1 MNTLKSGPGYI
12 HQLFN
17 KVDTGTQAYSQ
28 ATYDPTVPL
37 QGLKLNYLN
46 EEQPEYNVTDL
57 NNGFTVLTESQV
69 FPGAVHM
76 GFLID
81 VGTRDE
87 TPETSGSL
95 QAIKN
100 TYLKT
105 LKHTNETIN
114 YGMIQ
119 MSGGDM
125 TMDYDQERTYY
136 KGHCIEYDVTDMF
149 QMMVDIALEP
159 KSVFAANVGKSMNQ
173 KAHDLHKHLTK
184 FDPFA
189 DNQDLLLRTAY
200 GYNTLGM
207 PRLGLESNI
216 GNIDARVL
224 QQFVMDNVTPKKCLI
239 VASGV
244 KNHREYVDLVKERLG
259 ELLPVPEH
267 QYQRTKSEYVGGE
280 YRTWTESPQTNITVA
295 FESVPWSS
303 DDVQAFY
310 VMNSLI
316 GSATSFSSGGPGKG
330 MYCRAITNL
339 MQGNNFVDSASCINS
354 HFTDSGLF
362 GLTIEGPGS
371 HSQELMSVLLEEL
384 NRLREPISDE
394 ELARAK
400 NILKMNVLM
409 AMERQDER
417 LEEIARNFMTFGNL
431 TFTQYCDKIDAVTS
445 EQINRAASRVLS
457 GKPTMLVTGGSINMV
472 PTVTDVQRQLQ

>member
-1 MNTLKSGPGYI
+1 
-12 HQLFN
+12 
-17 KVDTGTQAYSQ
+17 
-28 ATYDPTVPL
+28 
-37 QGLKLNYLN
+37 
-46 EEQPEYNVTDL
+46 
-57 NNGFTVLTESQV
+57 
-69 FPGAVHM
+69 
-76 GFLID
+76 
-81 VGTRDE
+81 
-87 TPETSGSL
+87 
-95 QAIKN
+95 
-100 TYLKT
+100 
-105 LKHTNETIN
+105 
-114 YGMIQ
+114 
-119 MSGGDM
+119 
-125 TMDYDQERTYY
+125 
-136 KGHCIEYDVTDMF
+136 
-149 QMMVDIALEP
+149 
-159 KSVFAANVGKSMNQ
+159 
-173 KAHDLHKHLTK
+173 
-184 FDPFA
+184 
-189 DNQDLLLRTAY
+189 
-200 GYNTLGM
+200 
-207 PRLGLESNI
+207 
-216 GNIDARVL
+216 
-224 QQFVMDNVTPKKCLI
+224 MDNITPKKCLI

-267 QYQRTKSEYVGGE
+267 QYQRAKSEYLGGE
-280 YRTWTESPQTNITVA
+280 FRTWTESPQTNITVA

-303 DDVQAFY
+303 EEVQAFY
-310 VMNSLI
+310 VMNTLI

-384 NRLREPISDE
+384 NRLREPISDQ

-445 EQINRAASRVLS
+445 EQINRAASRVLA
-457 GKPTMLVTGGSINMV
+457 GKPTMLVSGGSINMV